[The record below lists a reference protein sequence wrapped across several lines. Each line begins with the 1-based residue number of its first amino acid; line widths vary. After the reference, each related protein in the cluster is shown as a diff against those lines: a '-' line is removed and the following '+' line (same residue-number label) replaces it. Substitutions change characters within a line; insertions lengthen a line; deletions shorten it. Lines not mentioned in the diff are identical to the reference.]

1 MKPRPIRATMVALA
15 LAAAVATGQ
24 AGADA
29 PPALNAE
36 QAAEL
41 KQMILPQ
48 PGENAFW
55 QVDWLQDIWQ
65 ARQQAAAEGKP
76 IFVWSGSEGAPIT
89 NC

>member
-1 MKPRPIRATMVALA
+1 MKTRPIHATLMALA
-15 LAAAVATGQ
+15 LSIAVGTGQ
-24 AGADA
+24 PGEAA
-29 PPALNAE
+29 PPPLDAE

-41 KQMILPQ
+41 KRLILPH

-55 QVDWLQDIWQ
+55 QVDWLQDIWE